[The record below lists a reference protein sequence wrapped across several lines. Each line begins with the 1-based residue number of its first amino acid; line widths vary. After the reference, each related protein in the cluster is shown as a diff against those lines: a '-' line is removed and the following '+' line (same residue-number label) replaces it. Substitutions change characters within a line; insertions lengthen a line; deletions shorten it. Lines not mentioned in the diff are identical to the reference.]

1 LVSTSD
7 TVVTAAHCVFNVDDK
22 GFLTKKPS
30 LKVESNSKTSYSDYS
45 PISEMAFMTPYEMN
59 GNQIRTQNE
68 RFYNKFKMIRSRTI
82 IEHPYYIS
90 DIAILKL
97 ASPVDGGIPIPPAPS
112 TPIDGSLV
120 HEMAW
125 TRNEKQN
132 SFRRYQN
139 KLLNRANCEARFN
152 ALKVKESFSFQL
164 ERTEMCMV
172 ESYSGGS
179 SCDRDV
185 GGGVICKDDAG
196 RKTLCGIQTFRLCSY
211 SLPKV
216 IIDVSKFASE
226 INAFARRSN

>member
-1 LVSTSD
+1 LVSSSD
-7 TVVTAAHCVFNVDDK
+7 TVVTAAHCLFDVDNK

-30 LKVESNSKTSYSDYS
+30 LKVETKTKRSYQISK
-45 PISEMAFMTPYEMN
+45 MALMTPYEMD

-68 RFYNKFKMIRSRTI
+68 RFYNKFKKTAVQTI

-97 ASPVDGGIPIPPAPS
+97 ASPVAGGTPIPPAPS

-125 TRNEKQN
+125 TRNETRN
-132 SFRRYQN
+132 SFRRYGN

-152 ALKVKESFSFQL
+152 ALKVKESFSFNL

-196 RKTLCGIQTFRLCSY
+196 QKTLCGIQTFRLCTY

-216 IIDVSKFASE
+216 IIDVSKFATD
-226 INAFARRSN
+226 INKFAFAP